1 VVKKALM
8 TLLLFLWV
16 WSCATYQLPAP
27 SFYLE
32 NLPEKLETELTL
44 DDRITTEE
52 VWKNLRQGRAEKA
65 LKILSRLSV
74 ESPAYYVGLGYAYFL
89 LNEYLTSEESFKS
102 ALNFYPDMILIH
114 LGLAQLYQKTGQENL
129 TFAEYRE
136 VIKRK
141 PEHIWAKGEYEAL
154 KIKKTKEALTEG
166 KNFLAEENTERSTE
180 AFLKALYYS
189 PNSTKAH
196 LSLAEIYKAENKLG
210 NALVHLE
217 VASTSDSDNPKVLKD
232 YAETLFQAEHYSKSL
247 DIYEKL
253 YELQPKNKEIQSR
266 IETLKNRLGIFE
278 MPSQYHNIPYKE
290 AISREEM
297 AALLMGKFKGVL
309 NETKAQPPIIIDI
322 STSWASKFIL
332 KMTTLGI
339 LEVFP
344 NHTFQPKKIIT
355 RAEITEILLRLINL
369 LKQKGYKLIQQLPLE
384 KIQISD
390 VSPDN
395 YYHNPITQILSYQ
408 IMDLSTEK
416 AFNPDNPVSGQEAS
430 RILGIILNL
439 IK

>member
-1 VVKKALM
+1 VVKKTIM
-8 TLLLFLWV
+8 TLLLLLWV

-52 VWKNLRQGRAEKA
+52 AWKNLRQGRADKA
-65 LKILSRLSV
+65 LKILSRLSI

-89 LNEYLTSEESFKS
+89 LNEYLASEESFKA

-114 LGLAQLYQKTGQENL
+114 LGLAQLYQKTGQENSA
-129 TFAEYRE
+129 FAEYRE
-136 VIKRK
+136 VIKRV
-141 PEHIWAKGEYEAL
+141 PEHIWAKEEYGAL

-166 KNFLAEENTERSTE
+166 KNFLAEGNTERSKE

-189 PNSTKAH
+189 PNSTEAH
-196 LSLAEIYKAENKLG
+196 LSLAEIYKTENKLH

-290 AISREEM
+290 AISREEI
-297 AALLMGKFKGVL
+297 AALLTGKFKGVL

-369 LKQKGYKLIQQLPLE
+369 LKQRGYKLIQQLPLE

-416 AFNPDNPVSGQEAS
+416 AFNPDKPVSGQEAS

>member
-89 LNEYLTSEESFKS
+89 LNEYLISEESFKA